1 MTRSVTGD
9 ALLLARRV
17 DFLPPEVSS
26 QGKNGG
32 LEVLRF
38 ISLRLVGFSD
48 GFTSSTCCLARFP
61 VDLVYRG
68 GRVRPTRT
76 NQPRRFGDDSRPPSR
91 EIEPSILARDAQR
104 GLRNRT
110 SREAEMKRIL
120 RYGLIA
126 LAVGAP
132 SLSLCSRDVPLVA
145 GTLVQCTLDEPNF
158 SSRTAKIGDPL
169 ICYAR
174 PLSEFGCTALPK
186 GTELAGR
193 FIDYKDPGRLLGK
206 RWTELE
212 FDRLILPDGEAS
224 ASMRVISVHGYKVD
238 TDGRILGRGHVWRD
252 AVGWALPV
260 LWPVK
265 LAMLPMRGPRPTLK
279 GERAITLRLLED
291 VRIPCRGFGT
301 DVFRSS
307 FHYFGTPGENLRP
320 LLHLRVRRTSLQA
333 LR

>member
-1 MTRSVTGD
+1 
-9 ALLLARRV
+9 
-17 DFLPPEVSS
+17 
-26 QGKNGG
+26 
-32 LEVLRF
+32 
-38 ISLRLVGFSD
+38 
-48 GFTSSTCCLARFP
+48 
-61 VDLVYRG
+61 
-68 GRVRPTRT
+68 
-76 NQPRRFGDDSRPPSR
+76 
-91 EIEPSILARDAQR
+91 
-104 GLRNRT
+104 
-110 SREAEMKRIL
+110 MKKIL

-132 SLSLCSRDVPLVA
+132 SLALYSRDIPLVA

-174 PLSEFGCTALPK
+174 PLSQFGCTALPE

-206 RWTELE
+206 GWMELE
-212 FDRLILPDGEAS
+212 FDRLILPDGEAA

-238 TDGRILGRGHVWRD
+238 TDGRVLGRGHMWRD

-265 LAMLPMRGPRPTLK
+265 LATLPMRGPRPTLK
-279 GERAITLRLLED
+279 GERVITLRLLED
-291 VRIPCRGFGT
+291 VRIPCRGFGI

-307 FHYFGTPGENLRP
+307 FHYFEPSGENHAVAASASTGEESVTAGPSMSSEASPRKLPMHQGDDSSRRRP
-320 LLHLRVRRTSLQA
+320 RAFQVGHHTVFITASGREPGLTLPREQSQPE
-333 LR
+333 

>member
-1 MTRSVTGD
+1 
-9 ALLLARRV
+9 
-17 DFLPPEVSS
+17 
-26 QGKNGG
+26 
-32 LEVLRF
+32 
-38 ISLRLVGFSD
+38 
-48 GFTSSTCCLARFP
+48 
-61 VDLVYRG
+61 
-68 GRVRPTRT
+68 
-76 NQPRRFGDDSRPPSR
+76 
-91 EIEPSILARDAQR
+91 
-104 GLRNRT
+104 
-110 SREAEMKRIL
+110 MKRIL

-132 SLSLCSRDVPLVA
+132 SLSLCSRDIPLVA

-158 SSRTAKIGDPL
+158 SSRTAKIGEPL

-206 RWTELE
+206 GWMELE
-212 FDRLILPDGEAS
+212 FDRLILPDGEAP

-265 LAMLPMRGPRPTLK
+265 LATLPMRGPRPTLK
-279 GERAITLRLLED
+279 GERAITLRLIED

-307 FHYFGTPGENLRP
+307 FHYFESPGENHAETASASTGEENVPTGPSMSSEPSPRKLPTHQGDDSSGGRRP
-320 LLHLRVRRTSLQA
+320 LAFQVGHHTLFITTSGRERGLTLPRERSQPE
-333 LR
+333 